1 MKGRAALV
9 TLLSA
14 ESISSI
20 GSKMS
25 FLAIPWLVLVTTGS
39 PTKMGLVG
47 LFQTL
52 PYVFAGIFATPLVD
66 RIGMRTV
73 SILNDTA
80 CAALIASIALFAR
93 HDFLILLGL
102 ASLVGSVTGVGD
114 RAKRMLLQPLS
125 DMSGT
130 PMARV
135 VAIVSSTAR
144 INTVLGVAIGGF
156 VIAWVGPIGALW
168 IDSASYAFCALSVLA
183 LVHIPPAHQ
192 DAKPEREP
200 YVQSLKAGYAF
211 LKEDKL
217 LPRIVRMMF
226 VTNLFNQASGV
237 VLVPLWVMH
246 HFGSPVALGWVTG
259 AVALGG
265 IIGNLALI
273 GLVTKLPRYISFV
286 IGYLL
291 AGGPRF
297 LVLGLTGDLKTVLIV
312 SFLSGIASSTIN
324 PAYGSLLFERVPR
337 NMQARVFGLT
347 GAMVFGG
354 IPLGG
359 LVGAWFVE
367 GLGLRGGMILAGI
380 CYMTITLSPIIG
392 YRIWRRMD
400 DTAPGA
406 AGQSDLVDSVAHLV
420 HRTLPPAVTGAL
432 QKPVEVSLVYTGR
445 EWTVAFGGTS
455 HAIAPQTALQAVKQL
470 DVAPVY
476 DTVERLQ
483 SGDLARDLA
492 RAEQLRAALAVL
504 DLGVNGSVN
513 GSVNGNGSS
522 PNGSIAKRA
531 ISNGQRE

>member
-1 MKGRAALV
+1 LKKFRVEPMKGRAALI

-14 ESISSI
+14 ESISAI

-25 FLAIPWLVLVTTGS
+25 FLAVPWLVLVTTGS

-52 PYVFAGIFATPLVD
+52 PYVLAGIFATPLVD

-73 SILNDTA
+73 SILNDAA
-80 CAALIASIALFAR
+80 CAVLIACIALFAR

-102 ASLVGSVTGVGD
+102 AALVGSVTGVGD
-114 RAKRMLLQPLS
+114 RAKRMLLQPLA

-130 PMARV
+130 PMAMV
-135 VAIVSSTAR
+135 VAIVASTTR
-144 INTVLGVAIGGF
+144 INTVLGVAVGGL
-156 VIAWVGPIGALW
+156 VIAWIGPIGALW
-168 IDSASYAFCALSVLA
+168 IDSASYLVCALSVLA
-183 LVHIPPAHQ
+183 LVHIPAAHQ

-200 YVQSLKAGYAF
+200 YLQSLRSGYAF

-226 VTNLFNQASGV
+226 VTNLFNQAAGV

-246 HFGSPVALGWVTG
+246 HFGSPLALGWVSG

-265 IIGNLALI
+265 ILGNLALI
-273 GLVTKLPRYISFV
+273 GLVTKLPRYVSFV
-286 IGYLL
+286 IGYLF

-297 LVLGLTGDLKTVLIV
+297 LVLGLTGDLKTVLVV
-312 SFLSGIASSTIN
+312 SFLSGVASSTIN

-337 NMQARVFGLT
+337 TMQARVFGLT

-367 GLGLRGGMILAGI
+367 GLGLRGGLVMAGVI
-380 CYMTITLSPIIG
+380 YCAITLSPIIG
-392 YRIWRRMD
+392 YRVWRRMD

-406 AGQSDLVDSVAHLV
+406 AGQSDIVDSVAFLV
-420 HRTLPPAVTGAL
+420 HRSLPTAVTGAL
-432 QKPVEVSLVYTGR
+432 QKPVSVSLVYADR
-445 EWTVAFGGTS
+445 EWMVAYGGSAFPIEPLTV
-455 HAIAPQTALQAVKQL
+455 LQAVK
-470 DVAPVY
+470 
-476 DTVERLQ
+476 
-483 SGDLARDLA
+483 
-492 RAEQLRAALAVL
+492 VL
-504 DLGVNGSVN
+504 DLPPVYETVEQ
-513 GSVNGNGSS
+513 VQAAD
-522 PNGSIAKRA
+522 IAQDRA
-531 ISNGQRE
+531 RIEEIRVAIAALDAVTKPRP